1 MKRTRYFGVPILGI
15 LIATFGIWFYTST
28 ENPSFKDSIA
38 LRSTYKHPFGSPVTS
53 SAELA
58 KIQFYDGDGR
68 PRSLQDFKGQVVLL
82 NIWATWCVSCR
93 AEHDVLLELA
103 RTGKVD
109 IYGLN
114 YKDNRAD
121 AQRWLR
127 QLGDPYV
134 ANAFD
139 ENGRV
144 GIDWGVYGAPETFIM
159 DKHGI
164 IRHKHIGPLTR
175 EALEQEILP
184 LIARLE
190 AGQ

>member
-1 MKRTRYFGVPILGI
+1 MSRYLRYLVPLLLFLLLAGLLYRGLSLDPKIVPSP
-15 LIATFGIWFYTST
+15 LIGKPMPAFTLPLLADPGSNISDTDL
-28 ENPSFKDSIA
+28 KGKVSI
-38 LRSTYKHPFGSPVTS
+38 
-53 SAELA
+53 
-58 KIQFYDGDGR
+58 
-68 PRSLQDFKGQVVLL
+68 L

-93 AEHDVLLELA
+93 AEHEVLLELA

-114 YKDNRAD
+114 YKDNRPD
-121 AQRWLR
+121 AQRWLA

-139 ENGRV
+139 ADGRT

-159 DKHGI
+159 DRDGI

-175 EALEQEILP
+175 EALAQEILP

-190 AGQ
+190 AAQ

>member
-1 MKRTRYFGVPILGI
+1 MSRYLRYLVPLILFLLLAGLLYRGLALDPKI
-15 LIATFGIWFYTST
+15 VPSPLIGKPMPDFMLPRLADA
-28 ENPSFKDSIA
+28 NASISDDD
-38 LRSTYKHPFGSPVTS
+38 LRGKVT
-53 SAELA
+53 A
-58 KIQFYDGDGR
+58 
-68 PRSLQDFKGQVVLL
+68 L

-114 YKDNRAD
+114 YKDNRPD
-121 AQRWLR
+121 AQRWLQ
-127 QLGDPYV
+127 QLGNPYV

-139 ENGRV
+139 ADGRT

-159 DKHGI
+159 DRHGI

-175 EALEQEILP
+175 EVITSEILP

-190 AGQ
+190 AEQ